1 MSSESQKNI
10 ELSFSEFQFLLNEH
24 GLKIATDSP
33 LEPLLSVDPE
43 GDIQKLTQKGLLE
56 KEGEWHDVL
65 IAITNPDF
73 ITSSILAFTGMAASS
88 SYFTNRSNSK
98 LIVGCWPTDEK
109 KLRISFP
116 WEPVSIIAN
125 SLTALVVDDCGL
137 SETLNDMAF
146 TPDGFAAFSTAVDA
160 TRTAYLASTLQRQQ
174 IGSFL
179 FPRTLLDDMIEK
191 SINDKSVDSRW
202 LTTLFF
208 TLIPDIMQVSK
219 MKITDKGFKELL
231 DLQLITAE
239 KDDKW
244 GPTSKLKEI
253 AFNWLIPLP
262 AVFHEAVT
270 IKADRSQERVSS
282 IALRGS
288 GPLCQIKWEKSTNN
302 NKEEVSMRFIK
313 KDDYWLQ
320 LMGIMT
326 PPGAEEI
333 STTDTELEKPEV
345 EQEAKPFEESSAEP
359 IYKCPYCDAKATKG
373 QKFCTECGHELPE
386 DLEAIN
392 VVPSKKRCPR
402 CGAEL
407 KPGAK
412 FCTECGAKV

>member
-1 MSSESQKNI
+1 MPSESQKSI

-24 GLKIATDSP
+24 GLIIAKDSP
-33 LEPLLSVDPE
+33 LEALLSVNPE
-43 GDIQKLTQKGLLE
+43 GDLQKLTQKGLLE
-56 KEGEWHDVL
+56 KEGEWHDAL

-73 ITSSILAFTGMAASS
+73 VTSSILAFTGIVAST
-88 SYFTNRSNSK
+88 SYFTNRSNSN
-98 LIVGCWPTDEK
+98 LIVGCWPTDDK

-116 WEPVSIIAN
+116 WEPVSIMAN
-125 SLTALVVDDCGL
+125 SLTVLSVDGCQSAD
-137 SETLNDMAF
+137 TLNDMSF
-146 TPDGFAAFSTAVDA
+146 TPDGFTAFAAAVDA

-179 FPRTLLDDMIEK
+179 FPRTVLDEMIKK
-191 SINDKSVDSRW
+191 SLNDKSVDSRW

-208 TLIPDIMQVSK
+208 TLMQEVMPVSK
-219 MKITDKGFKELL
+219 MKITDIGFKELV
-231 DLQLITAE
+231 DLQMITVE
-239 KDDKW
+239 DDDKW
-244 GPTSKLKEI
+244 SPTSKLKEI

-270 IKADRSQERVSS
+270 IRADKSTERVSN

-288 GPLCQIKWEKSTNN
+288 GPLCQIEWKRNTNN
-302 NKEEVSMRFIK
+302 KHEVSMSFMK
-313 KDDYWLQ
+313 KDDYWLH

-333 STTDTELEKPEV
+333 DTIDTESEKPEV
-345 EQEAKPFEESSAEP
+345 QKEVEPSEESSAEL
-359 IYKCPYCDAKATKG
+359 IYKCPYCDAKVNEG

-386 DLEAIN
+386 KLEHIQEE
-392 VVPSKKRCPR
+392 PKIKTCSG

-407 KPGAK
+407 KLDAK
-412 FCTECGAKV
+412 FCTQCGAKV